1 VCLEFS
7 VGKKVADVTAGQDG
21 MTVLIP
27 VINLLWR
34 LVAIDSTYWP
44 AIRNSI
50 LCLIKGSSPVIVR

>member
-1 VCLEFS
+1 

-34 LVAIDSTYWP
+34 LVSHRQHLLASHSQLNFVFDQRVESRDR
-44 AIRNSI
+44 AMM
-50 LCLIKGSSPVIVR
+50 